1 MRPSYVSTAPRF
13 GPSLLTALLLLT
25 TACFAVR
32 ANAEPGVMP
41 RVLELFAKRNL
52 VPTRFHS
59 VVEANDS
66 LVIDI
71 QMEKMSARDGK
82 MTSWRQQRRDNQCG
96 QYSPSEP

>member
-1 MRPSYVSTAPRF
+1 MLPRTQTMTQAANAAAEPAP
-13 GPSLLTALLLLT
+13 T

-71 QMEKMSARDGK
+71 QMEKMSARDREYLAAC
-82 MTSWRQQRRDNQCG
+82 MRQLYDVAAVLTSEKA
-96 QYSPSEP
+96 SAV

>member
-1 MRPSYVSTAPRF
+1 MFQRTQTFTDAAAPAAVNA
-13 GPSLLTALLLLT
+13 PV

-32 ANAEPGVMP
+32 ASAEPGVMP

-71 QMEKMSARDGK
+71 QMENMSARDREYLAAC
-82 MTSWRQQRRDNQCG
+82 MRQLYDVDAVLTSEKA
-96 QYSPSEP
+96 SAA